1 MELEVAMTAVRGNGP
16 LTLGRK
22 IKLKDQNIKTN
33 LQMFLYAYIPTF
45 MSKLLDSNFCA

>member
-22 IKLKDQNIKTN
+22 IKWKDQNIKTN
-33 LQMFLYAYIPTF
+33 RQMFLYAYIPTF